1 MERESVARA
10 LEELEGLGA
19 RSFDAASC
27 DCIRALVERAQEL
40 DARAADYL
48 LDRALSHVY
57 RLSERMRVAK
67 ARTQRWIEV
76 AESRHGELTAERD
89 MLARGELTRLRRKL
103 RRLAS
108 GTGAS
113 ASTQVVLRQRNRLA
127 RVKDYETSRA
137 ELISAFALARASD
150 AVPEQAGPYNPMRIA
165 SELLER
171 IRDVSPLYLTAQLQR
186 LEELASMLSLPDL
199 PEPVAKPAP
208 MPVKAS
214 RPPSRAAKSKK
225 RR

>member
-1 MERESVARA
+1 MEHESVALA
-10 LEELEGLGA
+10 LDELEGLGA
-19 RSFDAASC
+19 RNFDAASC
-27 DCIRALVERAQEL
+27 DCIRALVERALEL
-40 DARAADYL
+40 DTRASDHL
-48 LDRALSHVY
+48 LERAMAHVD
-57 RLSERMRVAK
+57 RLSERMHVAK
-67 ARTQRWIEV
+67 SRTQRWLDV
-76 AESRHGELTAERD
+76 AEAKHGALAAERD
-89 MLARGELTRLRRKL
+89 LLQQGHLTDLRRKL

-113 ASTQVVLRQRNRLA
+113 ASTQMVLRQRHRLT

-199 PEPVAKPAP
+199 PEPVKKPAP
-208 MPVKAS
+208 VPLKAS
-214 RPPSRAAKSKK
+214 RPPARGAKGKK